1 MANLESGR
9 RLADRYLLQE
19 RLGDGGHAEVWAAL
33 DARDNR
39 RVALKFLH
47 RASCPADDCWNV
59 LQHESAMA
67 QRLDHPGVLRVES
80 PERDGD
86 LVFLPMECA
95 AGGDVRALRGAPW
108 RQVLPVL
115 LQVGGILEHAHS
127 RGVVHRDIKPGN
139 VLFAADGS
147 VRVTDFGTA
156 ARTGSTLAL
165 ADGSPFS
172 ASPQQLAGQAATTS
186 DDVYGLGAL
195 AYELLSRYP
204 PYYPDFD
211 AHRVQHEMPAPLVA
225 AHPAPPRLLA
235 YIMSMLEREPQHRP
249 DLREVID
256 FFTQCLEQE
265 PTAPQSGAAM
275 MVSESQPRLQV
286 GASNETAGA
295 PAGAMRF
302 AAMGLAAAALA
313 AVALFVFMPAPSP
326 PLPVKPVPVA
336 VASAGAGV
344 AAAPVQPPAADT
356 PDRDAAPT
364 PVAQELAAGQAAL
377 VANQPAV
384 ARAAFE
390 RALLREPGNAAA
402 RAGIAAAE
410 KISRMLDAYSA
421 AMRAETGGDL
431 ETAKSG
437 YAAALA
443 LDRGFAPAQAG
454 MARVQDATRAQA
466 FEAALAQAAAALAAG
481 RVDVAE
487 AQYQRAATLGGE
499 DARVKEGRQR
509 IAEIRRSDLNARD
522 LARGAQLEN
531 EEQWKAALD
540 HYQSVLGRDDSL
552 QFAIDGLARSTR
564 RDELDRELQDY
575 FDRPDRLVAP
585 AVRAAAHRALAR
597 GEATAVPKARLGT
610 QLRELKGRL
619 DALEVKVPVQI
630 TSDGSTLVFVATVG
644 ELGTFAQRELEL
656 PPGQYTVIGRREGF
670 RDVRRELT
678 LLPGQQRTSISVQCT
693 ERI

>member
-33 DARDNR
+33 DTRDNHR
-39 RVALKFLH
+39 IALKFLH

-59 LQHESAMA
+59 LQHEAAMA

-80 PERDGD
+80 PERDGEC
-86 LVFLPMECA
+86 VFLPMECA

-115 LQVGGILEHAHS
+115 LQVAIILEHAHS

-186 DDVYGLGAL
+186 DDIYGLGAL

-211 AHRVQHEMPAPLVA
+211 ARRVQHEMPAPLVA
-225 AHPAPPRLLA
+225 VHPAPPRLLA
-235 YIMSMLEREPQHRP
+235 FIMSMLGREAPARP

-256 FFTQCLEQE
+256 FFTQCLEHGSGMPE
-265 PTAPQSGAAM
+265 SGAAM
-275 MVSESQPRLQV
+275 VVPETHSQAV
-286 GASNETAGA
+286 ASRAEASA
-295 PAGAMRF
+295 PAGAMRY

-313 AVALFVFMPAPSP
+313 AVALFVFMPAPSTE
-326 PLPVKPVPVA
+326 VKPAPI
-336 VASAGAGV
+336 V
-344 AAAPVQPPAADT
+344 AAPASPRPATTPAGPSAAQAPLREMALAPVT
-356 PDRDAAPT
+356 
-364 PVAQELAAGQAAL
+364 QELAAGQAAL
-377 VANQPAV
+377 VASQPAV

-402 RAGIAAAE
+402 QKGIAAAE
-410 KISRMLDAYSA
+410 KLARMLDAYSA
-421 AMRAETGGDL
+421 AMRAETRGDL
-431 ETAKSG
+431 GAAKSG
-437 YAAALA
+437 YAAAIA
-443 LDRGFAPAQAG
+443 LDGGFAPAQAG

-481 RVDVAE
+481 RVDAAE

-499 DARVKEGRQR
+499 DPRVAEGRQR
-509 IAEIRRSDLNARD
+509 IAEIRRSELNSRD
-522 LARGAQLEN
+522 LARGTQLEGQ
-531 EEQWKAALD
+531 EQWKAALD
-540 HYQSVLGRDDSL
+540 HYQSVLARDDSL
-552 QFAIDGLARSTR
+552 RFAIDGLARSTR

-575 FDRPDRLVAP
+575 LDRPDRLVAP

-597 GEATAVPKARLGT
+597 GESTTVPKARLGS
-610 QLRELKGRL
+610 QLRELKARL
-619 DALEVKVPVQI
+619 DALEVKVPVEI
-630 TSDGSTLVFVATVG
+630 SSDGSTLVFVATVG
-644 ELGTFAQRELEL
+644 ELGVFARRELEL

-670 RDVRRELT
+670 RDVRRELAIM
-678 LLPGQQRTSISVQCT
+678 PGQQRVSVSIQCT
-693 ERI
+693 EPI

>member
-9 RLADRYLLQE
+9 RIADRYLLQE

-33 DARDNR
+33 DTRDNR

-47 RASCPADDCWNV
+47 GASCPADDCWSV
-59 LQHESAMA
+59 LQHEAAMA

-80 PERDGD
+80 PERDGGR
-86 LVFLPMECA
+86 VFLPMECA

-115 LQVGGILEHAHS
+115 LQVASVLEHAHS

-172 ASPQQLAGQAATTS
+172 ASPQQLAGQAAITS
-186 DDVYGLGAL
+186 DDIYGLGAL

-204 PYYPDFD
+204 PFYPDFD
-211 AHRVQHEMPAPLVA
+211 ARRVQHEMPAPLVA
-225 AHPAPPRLLA
+225 VHPAPPRLLA
-235 YIMSMLEREPQHRP
+235 YIMAMLEREPLNRP
-249 DLREVID
+249 DLREVIE

-265 PTAPQSGAAM
+265 SGAAM
-275 MVSESQPRLQV
+275 VVPESPSKSPSV
-286 GASNETAGA
+286 TSSADENA

-302 AAMGLAAAALA
+302 AAIGLAVAALA
-313 AVALFVFMPAPSP
+313 AVALFVFLPAPSP
-326 PLPVKPVPVA
+326 AVKPAPVETTPASPPPSAMPVPPPVA
-336 VASAGAGV
+336 DAPQRPAS
-344 AAAPVQPPAADT
+344 PVSA
-356 PDRDAAPT
+356 
-364 PVAQELAAGQAAL
+364 AQELAAGQAAL
-377 VANQPAV
+377 LASQPAV
-384 ARAAFE
+384 AHAAFE
-390 RALLREPGNAAA
+390 RALLREPGNVAA

-410 KISRMLDAYSA
+410 KIARMLDAYSA

-431 ETAKSG
+431 EAAKSG

-443 LDRGFAPAQAG
+443 LERRFAPAQAG
-454 MARVQDATRAQA
+454 MARVQEATRAQA

-481 RVDVAE
+481 RVDAAE

-499 DARVKEGRQR
+499 DARVTEGRQR

-522 LARGAQLEN
+522 LARGSQLEN
-531 EEQWKAALD
+531 QEQWKAALD
-540 HYQSVLGRDDSL
+540 HYQSVLMRDDSL
-552 QFAIDGLARSTR
+552 RFAIDGLARSTR

-575 FDRPDRLVAP
+575 LDRADRLVAP
-585 AVRAAAHRALAR
+585 AVRAAAQRALAR
-597 GEATAVPKARLGT
+597 GESTAVPKARLGS
-610 QLRELKGRL
+610 QLRELRARL

-630 TSDGSTLVFVATVG
+630 SSDNSTQVFVGTVG
-644 ELGTFAQRELEL
+644 ELGVFTRRDLQL

-678 LLPGQQRTSISVQCT
+678 IMPGQQQASVSIQCT